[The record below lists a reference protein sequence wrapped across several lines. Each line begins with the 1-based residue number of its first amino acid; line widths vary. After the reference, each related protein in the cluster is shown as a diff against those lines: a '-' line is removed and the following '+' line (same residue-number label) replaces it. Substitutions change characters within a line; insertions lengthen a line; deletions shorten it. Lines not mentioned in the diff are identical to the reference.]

1 MYARFPLPGLL
12 ACLCIQ
18 VAPRA
23 ERCRTTQVAQLY
35 KEEKFEDLLQE
46 TVEVVERRKLLKEM
60 AEKLQHA
67 NTLLEEV
74 NDVGSKVV
82 L

>member
-1 MYARFPLPGLL
+1 MEVLPFTK
-12 ACLCIQ
+12 
-18 VAPRA
+18 VAPRLSGPRRPSA
-23 ERCRTTQVAQLY
+23 RCS
-35 KEEKFEDLLQE
+35 
-46 TVEVVERRKLLKEM
+46 ERRKLLKEM
-60 AEKLQHA
+60 AEKLEHA